1 MKIIIK
7 NSKGLIDMLEADKI
21 ISNKSNYSV
30 IKDDKLIA
38 YIPKKYYIKFGE

>member
-1 MKIIIK
+1 MKIIIRNGNELVDK
-7 NSKGLIDMLEADKI
+7 LEVDRI

-30 IKDDKLIA
+30 VKDDKLIA